1 MNCITTIDWAATGT
15 MLQGIGTIIGG
26 IAVIVA
32 AFIGSNTFKSWR
44 QQKLSERRIDQAER
58 ILTATYKAR
67 QGLLFVRNPAIWA
80 HEIFNA
86 EEHLKANGEWDK
98 VNGQK
103 EQRDLSTAQAYYNR
117 INRTKD
123 DRRVLQECQP
133 MARALFG
140 EDLEKALEKLNHQFW
155 VVEVHVDSKL
165 HDKGELDTQF
175 REKINRTLWSGYPSP
190 EKNEVD
196 QIIDAQVK
204 LIEEVCVPVLRLEK
218 EQ

>member
-26 IAVIVA
+26 VAVIVA
-32 AFIGSNTFKSWR
+32 AFIGGNTFESWR

-67 QGLLFVRNPAIWA
+67 QGLLFVRGPAIWA
-80 HEIFNA
+80 HEISNA
-86 EEHLKANGEWDK
+86 EEHLKASGEWDK
-98 VNGQK
+98 VNGPQEQK
-103 EQRDLSTAQAYYNR
+103 NLSTAQAYYNR

-123 DRRVLQECQP
+123 DQRVLQECQP

-140 EDLEKALEKLNHQFW
+140 EELEKALEKLNHQFW

-165 HDKGELDTQF
+165 HDKGELDTEF
-175 REKINRTLWSGYPSP
+175 RKEIDRTLWSGYPSP
-190 EKNEVD
+190 EENEVD
-196 QIIDAQVK
+196 QIIAAQVK
-204 LIEEVCVPVLRLEK
+204 LIEEVCVPILRLEK
-218 EQ
+218 EP